1 MKDKKALIIGG
12 RGMVGRQLVELCS
25 KIYRKVGVVDKD
37 YNIPKDL
44 PSNVKYYGLD
54 MTYTTHTGIIAD
66 YDHVYHLAGIKG
78 SPLRVKERPE
88 DYLPMLQ
95 FDTNVIRAVG
105 RWKPDWFLYTS
116 SIGVYPP
123 SEFYNEDDVWDNVPS
138 PNDRIPAYIKRMG
151 ELSCEAVSITNDYKN
166 ISIVRP
172 SNIYGPFDNFGDE
185 STVIAS
191 MIKKG
196 YHNKVLNVWGDGTP
210 IRDFIYSKDVARGM
224 IHMVQN
230 RINDVVNL
238 GSGEE
243 VRISDIANVIGNYF
257 GVEIEYDLTKPNGDM
272 RRQMDTDRMRTYGFE
287 REYTLQM
294 GLTETI
300 EYYEELQK

>member
-25 KIYRKVGVVDKD
+25 KIYRKVGIVDKD
-37 YNIPKDL
+37 FNIPQDL
-44 PSNVKYYGLD
+44 PDNVKYYGLD
-54 MTYTTHTGIIAD
+54 MTHSTNTGVIAD
-66 YDHVYHLAGIKG
+66 YDHIYHLAGIKG
-78 SPLRVKERPE
+78 SPLRVKESPQ

-95 FDTNVIRAVG
+95 FDTNIIKAVA
-105 RWKPDWFLYTS
+105 RYKPEWFLYTS

-123 SEFYNEDDVWDNVPS
+123 SEYYRENEVWDKVPS
-138 PNDRIPAYIKRMG
+138 PNDKIPAYIKRMG
-151 ELSCEAVSITNDYKN
+151 ELSCEAIDYDN

-172 SNIYGPFDNFGDE
+172 ANIYGPFDNFGED

-210 IRDFIYSKDVARGM
+210 VRDFIYSRDVARGM
-224 IHMVQN
+224 LHMVEN
-230 RINDVVNL
+230 KIKDTINL

-243 VRISDIANVIGNYF
+243 VKISDIANVIATYF
-257 GVEIEYDLTKPNGDM
+257 GTEIEYDLTKPNGDM
-272 RRQMDTDRMRTYGFE
+272 RRQMDTTKMKEYGFK
-287 REYTLQM
+287 RIYTLEM
-294 GLTETI
+294 GLKETI
-300 EYYEELQK
+300 EYYEEIQR

>member
-25 KIYRKVGVVDKD
+25 KIYRKVGIVDKD
-37 YNIPKDL
+37 FNIPQDL
-44 PSNVKYYGLD
+44 PDNVKYYGLD
-54 MTYTTHTGIIAD
+54 MTHSTNTGVIAD
-66 YDHVYHLAGIKG
+66 YDHIYHLAGIKG
-78 SPLRVKERPE
+78 SPLRVKESPQ

-95 FDTNVIRAVG
+95 FDTNIIKAVA
-105 RWKPDWFLYTS
+105 RYKPEWFLYTS

-123 SEFYNEDDVWDNVPS
+123 SEYYRENEVWDKVPS
-138 PNDRIPAYIKRMG
+138 PNDKIPAYIKRMG
-151 ELSCEAVSITNDYKN
+151 ELSCEAIDYDN

-172 SNIYGPFDNFGDE
+172 ANIYGPFDNFGED

-210 IRDFIYSKDVARGM
+210 VRDFIYSRDVARGM
-224 IHMVQN
+224 LHMVEN
-230 RINDVVNL
+230 KIKDTINL

-243 VRISDIANVIGNYF
+243 VKISDIANVIATYF
-257 GVEIEYDLTKPNGDM
+257 GTEIEYDLTKPNGDM
-272 RRQMDTDRMRTYGFE
+272 RRQMDTTKMKEYGFK
-287 REYTLQM
+287 RIYTLEM
-294 GLTETI
+294 GLKETI
-300 EYYEELQK
+300 EYYEEIQRWIN